1 MINLVS
7 DASISNQSLKEY
19 QALVTFVIQPEGG
32 SIKAQTLVNSV
43 WVTIED
49 YRANSS
55 IDITLRGD
63 TQWRFNITGSGRVD
77 YYYYAK

>member
-19 QALVTFVIQPEGG
+19 QALVTFVIQPLGG

-43 WVTIED
+43 WATIED
-49 YRANSS
+49 YTANAS

>member
-19 QALVTFVIQPEGG
+19 QALVSFVIQPAGG
-32 SIKAQTLVNSV
+32 SIKAQTLVNSA

-49 YRANSS
+49 YTATAS
-55 IDITLRGD
+55 IDILLRGD